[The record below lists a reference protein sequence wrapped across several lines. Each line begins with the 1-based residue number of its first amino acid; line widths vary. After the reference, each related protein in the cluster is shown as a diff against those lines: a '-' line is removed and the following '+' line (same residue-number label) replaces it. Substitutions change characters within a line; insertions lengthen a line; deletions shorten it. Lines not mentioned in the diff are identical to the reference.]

1 MPRATR
7 LPPGPGQESVWDYPR
22 PPRLERSERR
32 LRVVA
37 AGRTVADTTAA
48 YRVLETSHPPVYYLP
63 PADIDMSLL
72 VASQTASSFCEF
84 KGRAIYYDLSVPGA
98 SVPRA
103 AWAYPVPSRA
113 FAPLAHHLAF
123 YASRAVACYVDEELV
138 QAQDGDFY
146 GGWITR
152 DVVGPFKGAPGT
164 WGW

>member
-84 KGRAIYYDLSVPGA
+84 KGRAIYYDLSVPGLSRTVA
-98 SVPRA
+98 CLRA
-103 AWAYPVPSRA
+103 ARPSSRLLR
-113 FAPLAHHLAF
+113 FARGRVLC
-123 YASRAVACYVDEELV
+123 R
-138 QAQDGDFY
+138 
-146 GGWITR
+146 
-152 DVVGPFKGAPGT
+152 
-164 WGW
+164 